1 MEGIQFKKIRGT
13 FLIALGIVLML
24 LLLWG
29 SSVLV
34 FFLVKR
40 LEQALTFE
48 PPATR
53 ATEFDTQGFE
63 KLNLLQT
70 TRK

>member
-1 MEGIQFKKIRGT
+1 MKFKKIRES
-13 FLIALGIVLML
+13 FLIALGVVLMIAL
-24 LLLWG
+24 MWG
-29 SSVLV
+29 SFMLI

-40 LEQALTFE
+40 LNQALTFE
-48 PPATR
+48 ARPTR
-53 ATEFDTQGFE
+53 ATEFDTEGFE